1 MKKMSKLKIGCLIII
16 ICLIAVIVHN
26 FVFNNFD
33 SDIYLTS
40 SKSSVD
46 INYLGHEKNISDG
59 TSFDFSG
66 FNGIWSLITFD
77 STKGNKIT
85 IDNNSKINKGKFYV
99 MVLDSDHNPIIIDK
113 SNKKKLEFTTP
124 KKGKYIIRIAGK
136 NASGAFQMKINSSS
150 KIAISHYDMFSA
162 E

>member
-16 ICLIAVIVHN
+16 TCLIVILAHN
-26 FVFNNFD
+26 LVFNNFD
-33 SDIYLTS
+33 SDTYLTS

-46 INYLGHEKNISDG
+46 VEYLGHEKNISDG

-77 STKGNKIT
+77 STKDNKIA

-99 MVLDSDHNPIIIDK
+99 ILLDSDHNPIIIDK

-124 KKGKYIIRIAGK
+124 KKGKYTIRVAGK
-136 NASGAFQMKINSSS
+136 NASGTFQMKINSSS
-150 KIAISHYDMFSA
+150 KIAISHYDIYSA